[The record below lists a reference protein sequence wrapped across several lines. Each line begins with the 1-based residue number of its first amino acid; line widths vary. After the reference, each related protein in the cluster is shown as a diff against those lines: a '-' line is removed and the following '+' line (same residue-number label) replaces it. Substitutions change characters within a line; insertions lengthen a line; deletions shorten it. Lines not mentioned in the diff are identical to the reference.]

1 MDLLS
6 LLVEGSRHLSDRHS
20 IDQVLSHVSTVTKL
34 EIEVPLD
41 APRVIR
47 LVGIALI
54 FVEVEDIELVLLHTL
69 SYVHQL

>member
-20 IDQVLSHVSTVTKL
+20 IDQVLSHVSTATKL

-47 LVGIALI
+47 LVGVALI